1 MFDIKAKVQNL
12 RKSKS
17 YFSNGYSPAFQVT
30 DNYSTSGRITLINQD
45 KLNYHETADAYIQF
59 LTPEVY
65 PNTMWI
71 GRVLY
76 FTEGNLITGSAVVKE
91 IYNPI
96 LKKQDLVLQR

>member
-12 RKSKS
+12 RKSNS

-96 LKKQDLVLQR
+96 LKKPDLVLHR